1 METDTL
7 RKEIDA
13 LITELG
19 DEVSVA
25 KPAVERAVLQK
36 IRTIL
41 DLAHSQRTGT
51 ARDIWQTY
59 LPYAAQLCLRLSRL
73 EEGWEDELEFFAA
86 ENAQYWLDLSNA
98 CLEQG
103 KISETKE
110 ALSQILDATRMV
122 KRDMILRVDILLQSL
137 EIAVEI
143 TDSKRAVQLY
153 EEAEKVYRKHLAG
166 SDQYTGSGWLR
177 KIKKMGQQLAQYQEK
192 LRRYFRYSDS
202 VTVSIEAASERD
214 LTRLIEYL
222 QQNLSGKVKVTRKV
236 KEMDGQDTS
245 RGYRARVKINLD

>member
-1 METDTL
+1 MDTDAL

-25 KPAVERAVLQK
+25 KPAVERAVLEQ
-36 IRTIL
+36 IRAVL
-41 DLAHSQRTGT
+41 DQTHSQRTGT
-51 ARDIWQTY
+51 AREIWQTY

-73 EEGWEDELEFFAA
+73 EEGWEEDLEYFTA

-98 CLEQG
+98 LLEQG
-103 KISETKE
+103 EISGTRE
-110 ALSQILDATRMV
+110 ALSRILDATRMV

-143 TDSKRAVQLY
+143 TDSKRATQLF
-153 EEAEKVYRKHLAG
+153 EEAEKLYRKHLAG

-202 VTVSIEAASERD
+202 VTVSIEADSERD
-214 LTRLIEYL
+214 LVRLIEYL
-222 QQNLSGKVKVTRKV
+222 QQSLSGKVKVTRKV
-236 KEMDGQDTS
+236 KESDGQDKP
-245 RGYRARVKINLD
+245 RGYRARVKINLE